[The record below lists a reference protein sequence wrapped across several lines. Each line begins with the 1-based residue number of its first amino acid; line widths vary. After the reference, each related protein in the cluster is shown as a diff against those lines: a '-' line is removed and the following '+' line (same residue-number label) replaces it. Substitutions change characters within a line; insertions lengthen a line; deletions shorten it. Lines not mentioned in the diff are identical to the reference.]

1 MTDDKIAEYVD
12 LMANL
17 IDLPLDPEHRPGV
30 VANMVRIA
38 QIAQVVTEFSIP
50 NEIEAAP
57 VFEP

>member
-1 MTDDKIAEYVD
+1 MTDDQIAEYVD

-17 IDLPLDPEHRPGV
+17 IDLPLDAEHRPGV

>member
-1 MTDDKIAEYVD
+1 MTDDQIAEYVD
-12 LMANL
+12 VMANL
-17 IDLPLDPEHRPGV
+17 IDMPLDAEHRPGV

-50 NEIEAAP
+50 SEIEAAP

>member
-1 MTDDKIAEYVD
+1 MTDDQIAEYVD
-12 LMANL
+12 IMANL
-17 IDLPLDPEHRPGV
+17 IDLPLDVEHRPGV

-38 QIAQVVTEFSIP
+38 QIAQIVTEFPIP

>member
-1 MTDDKIAEYVD
+1 MTDDQIAEYVD

-17 IDLPLDPEHRPGV
+17 IDLPLAPEHRPGV
-30 VANMVRIA
+30 LANMVRIA